1 MKPEQATAR
10 WHLAQMNVGTI
21 KYPADDPR
29 MAGFMNR
36 LDEINALAEGS
47 DGFVWRLQSDSGNA
61 TDIDAGRGEFFI
73 VNMSVWESAEALFEF
88 VYKSM
93 HREVM
98 IRRRQWFE
106 RPDGLYQVL
115 WWVPAGHEP
124 TVEEGLERLEALQA
138 SGPSRQ
144 AFNFQNR
151 FPAPDE
157 SGDVDSLEPD
167 CSGWR

>member
-1 MKPEQATAR
+1 MNTKRTTGD

-36 LDEINALAEGS
+36 LDEINALADES

-73 VNMSVWESAEALFEF
+73 VNMSVWESAESLSEF
-88 VYKSM
+88 VYKTT

-98 IRRRQWFE
+98 IQRRQWFE

-115 WWVPAGHEP
+115 WWVPAGHAP
-124 TVEEGLERLEALQA
+124 SVDEGLARLTALQEN
-138 SGPSRQ
+138 GPHPQ
-144 AFNFQNR
+144 AFSFQAI
-151 FPAPDE
+151 FPAP
-157 SGDVDSLEPD
+157 GEPGGKD
-167 CSGWR
+167 AACAN